1 MPTATMFKLWS
12 TILKDFRIL
21 IRDKVGLTL
30 MFVMPIVLVLII
42 TSIQNNTFEIVNDRK
57 MTLLICN
64 KDTGNISVQYID
76 AIKQIGMFKIIPVA
90 SNLDTNQ
97 LNLSMHSQDAL
108 LSIIIPSNFTAT
120 INTKSKQITNKALS
134 ESGLTQDTSIILHKQ
149 SIVLLYNPVLQQSFR
164 QSIEGALN
172 SALQI
177 IEGKQIVQQL
187 YSSMNEKKL
196 PESLEKDILSK
207 SIDIYEIPA
216 AKDGSKS
223 VPNATQH
230 NVPAW
235 TIFAMFFIVISLGGG
250 VVREKLI
257 GSFVRLKTLPTSY
270 LIALLS
276 KQLTYLAVTM
286 FQVVVIFSIG
296 VWLFPFIGL
305 PALELPN
312 DLAGLLI
319 VSILCGWCAISYAI
333 CIGTFAQTQEQ
344 ANGFGA
350 VSVVIL
356 AAIGGILV
364 PSLAMPQSFSVIMKF
379 SPLYWCLES
388 YYGLFLDRGSFQDI
402 LKSIVPLIGIS
413 IAIQV
418 ITFIGLKRKNLI

>member
-1 MPTATMFKLWS
+1 MFKLWS

-42 TSIQNNTFEIVNDRK
+42 TSIQNSTFELVNDRK
-57 MTLLICN
+57 MVLLICN
-64 KDTGNISVQYID
+64 KDEGKISTQYIET
-76 AIKQIGMFKIIPVA
+76 IRQIGMFDVTLVA
-90 SNLDTNQ
+90 TNLDTNQ
-97 LNLSMHSQDAL
+97 LNQTMHDQDAL
-108 LSIIIPSNFTAT
+108 ISIIIPSNFTST
-120 INTKSKQITNKALS
+120 INIKSKQITSKALT
-134 ESGLTQDTSIILHKQ
+134 ESGLAHDTSFIFHKQ

-177 IEGKQIVQQL
+177 IEGKQIVQHL
-187 YSSMNEKKL
+187 YFTINEKKL
-196 PESLEKDILSK
+196 PENLEKDLLSK
-207 SIDIYEIPA
+207 SIDINEIPA
-216 AKDGSKS
+216 LKDGSIS
-223 VPNATQH
+223 IPNATQH

-250 VVREKLI
+250 VVREKLS

-286 FQVVVIFSIG
+286 FQVVIIFSLG

-305 PALELPN
+305 PALELPD
-312 DLAGLLI
+312 DLSGLLT

-333 CIGTFAQTQEQ
+333 CVGTFAQTQEQ

-350 VSVVIL
+350 VSIVIL

-364 PSLAMPQSFSVIMKF
+364 PSFAMPQSFSLIMKF

-388 YYGLFLDRGSFQDI
+388 YYGLFLERGSFQDI